1 MEQPII
7 ACARSKAW
15 QGCPDR
21 EKVSKNPEDTPWSNL
36 AGSERRSEIQ
46 SSKICAARLE
56 LSMAVAVLVA
66 VLAHRLCVGR
76 SDGFATKSLPIDTGL
91 PGNLV
96 WNVKKISW
104 KLYSRIIASA

>member
-1 MEQPII
+1 
-7 ACARSKAW
+7 
-15 QGCPDR
+15 
-21 EKVSKNPEDTPWSNL
+21 
-36 AGSERRSEIQ
+36 
-46 SSKICAARLE
+46 
-56 LSMAVAVLVA
+56 MAVAVLVA

-76 SDGFATKSLPIDTGL
+76 SDGFATKSLPIDTDL